1 MQRTWDLGSEWT
13 RGPEETRHT
22 HTNVEDGVFW
32 LGEAWRWPLQSQGS
46 CRPCPI
52 DGGGQGPPVPSEF
65 PGLDPLLPGSV
76 NDCPDLTPALPA
88 LPIDTTRGR
97 PRGVLEPRE
106 AHGKPSSSCCGGG
119 GGHRERG
126 HCGCLVLF
134 TGGSPCQGGPP
145 ASDGLCCTILGG
157 GRGLCQIW
165 DVGLACCTRG
175 PRYGIG
181 SPPGAAAGTDG
192 PRPAGLGG
200 GHSWLWLSSGRPSHT
215 LEHSS

>member
-1 MQRTWDLGSEWT
+1 MLWQAMLPPGGHCLPKLSEVSASRGGGCASPWDPERLPLGMQRTWDLGSEWT

-119 GGHRERG
+119 GG
-126 HCGCLVLF
+126 
-134 TGGSPCQGGPP
+134 
-145 ASDGLCCTILGG
+145 AS
-157 GRGLCQIW
+157 
-165 DVGLACCTRG
+165 
-175 PRYGIG
+175 
-181 SPPGAAAGTDG
+181 GARA
-192 PRPAGLGG
+192 
-200 GHSWLWLSSGRPSHT
+200 LWLSGPVHWRKPLSRG
-215 LEHSS
+215 SSSL